1 MNIYK
6 TSRYLD
12 AGVVNKFGILRAR
25 RLARFL
31 TGFLPVFGALWF
43 IVNIIMQITIGESL
57 LVGLVFKHAFIWMAF
72 ITILSIAYEFCWVHR
87 AFVLYDY
94 LISISIEHQI
104 EVGFGDWLY
113 PIRVLKIAMGL
124 FLFFI
129 FIHNN
134 CWNDFIKKQ
143 EQMK

>member
-6 TSRYLD
+6 TIRYLD
-12 AGVVNKFGILRAR
+12 ARVVNKFGILRAR
-25 RLARFL
+25 RFARFL

-43 IVNIIMQITIGESL
+43 IVNIIIQITIGESL
-57 LVGLVFKHAFIWMAF
+57 LFGLVFKHAFIWMMF

-104 EVGFGDWLY
+104 EVGFDEWLY
-113 PIRVLKIAMGL
+113 PIRVLKIVFGL
-124 FLFFI
+124 LLFFI
-129 FIHNN
+129 FVHNN
-134 CWNDFIKKQ
+134 CWNDFFEKQ
-143 EQMK
+143 RKVR